1 MLPSGSIRK
10 RGKAL
15 SADRADSEA
24 VNLVWFVTPALI
36 VMGLIFLIPLG
47 YVFYFSLIIDEQL
60 RFDGFLALLNSGVF
74 YRVFFTT
81 LEISILS
88 TLVSVFLG
96 YFVALHLSRLEPRI
110 RIIYM
115 SMVMLPFWTSVLVKS
130 YSFTLI
136 LGRHGVINSVLTF
149 MFGDAVRMELIYN
162 RIGVVVG
169 MTNYLIPFVVFPILA
184 NLLAQDRNLRTA
196 AEIMGAK
203 PFRIFTSITL
213 PLSLPGVLAG
223 AVMCM
228 VLSFGFFITPAIL
241 GGRRDIMLSNLIDL
255 YTRET
260 LNWNLAATAG
270 VSLLLVTAL
279 LAGILSRV
287 PGTRNVLQ

>member
-1 MLPSGSIRK
+1 M
-10 RGKAL
+10 L
-15 SADRADSEA
+15 SAATVDSEDR
-24 VNLVWFVTPALI
+24 NLVWFVTPALI
-36 VMGLIFLIPLG
+36 LLGIIFLIPLG
-47 YVFYFSLIIDEQL
+47 YVFYYSLIIDGSVS
-60 RFDGFLALLNSGVF
+60 FGGFESLLKSGVF
-74 YRVFFTT
+74 YRVFITT
-81 LEISILS
+81 FEISLLS
-88 TLVSVFLG
+88 TAVSVVLG
-96 YFVALHLSRLEPRI
+96 YVIALHLSRLQPRL

-115 SMVMLPFWTSVLVKS
+115 SMVMLPFWTSILVKS

-136 LGRHGVINSVLTF
+136 LGRRGVINSVLTAV
-149 MFGDAVRMELIYN
+149 FGDAARMELIYN
-162 RIGVVVG
+162 RIGVVIG
-169 MTNYLIPFVVFPILA
+169 MTNFLIPFVVFPVLA

-203 PFRIFTSITL
+203 PFKIFSSITL

-223 AVMCM
+223 AMMCM

-260 LNWNLAATAG
+260 LNWNLAAAAG

-279 LAGILSRV
+279 LVGILSRV
-287 PGTRNVLQ
+287 PGTRNALQ